1 MTRPESHSPE
11 LPGDMDDD
19 EALRYAIA
27 LSLQDQASSA
37 TPIVIDDSDDDDD
50 DDNGNGNG
58 NDNDGSS
65 TASSADATQQTTQTQ
80 SHPHSHSH
88 SHSQPSS
95 SSQQQQ
101 HQQSQFGSLFLD
113 RKAMEQER
121 LSRLAKRQRP
131 PTDNDNDEDV
141 VEVPPPKKL
150 ATGAPAERN
159 IKTPGASSTPLAS
172 ASTTATEKSSSNSS
186 NSVPYPNPTVKRTW
200 ARGTARTGDEITIE
214 DVFQRDKLELALLS
228 SFQWDEEWMLSKL
241 DYARTKILLLAYAR
255 DEAQKTLM
263 RSNVPANIKFCF
275 PPMHGVGAMHSKLQL
290 LKYPNHLRVVI
301 PTGNLMPYDWGE
313 TGVMEN
319 CASLGALNHQMVRA
333 IYNACRGDD
342 GIDEFKKP
350 GSTSSRSSAKIPTEA
365 TSQEQLLRERFR
377 IYFPTDHTVSKSRGG
392 RNAGGTICVQAKW
405 WRSPNFPRELV
416 RDVISRDRLLMHS
429 KMIFV
434 RRRVGD
440 SQAIRQSPG
449 WAYVGSANLS
459 ESAWGRLSKDRS
471 TGGIKMNC
479 RNWECGVIIP
489 VPESKSVDKTLTS
502 PDMSVFAGTV
512 PVPMQVPG
520 PVYKSS
526 DQPWLHAGA

>member
-50 DDNGNGNG
+50 DDNGNGND

-65 TASSADATQQTTQTQ
+65 TASSANATQQTTQTQ

-101 HQQSQFGSLFLD
+101 QQQSQFGSLFLD

-172 ASTTATEKSSSNSS
+172 ASTTTTEKSSSNSS

-319 CASLGALNHQMVRA
+319 MVFLIDLPRLENPASPHASAARSHAPTRFYTELVYFLQATGVGEKMLASLANYDFSRTADIAFVHTMYVSPPPPPSLSLSPLG
-333 IYNACRGDD
+333 IY
-342 GIDEFKKP
+342 
-350 GSTSSRSSAKIPTEA
+350 
-365 TSQEQLLRERFR
+365 
-377 IYFPTDHTVSKSRGG
+377 
-392 RNAGGTICVQAKW
+392 
-405 WRSPNFPRELV
+405 WRKE
-416 RDVISRDRLLMHS
+416 
-429 KMIFV
+429 
-434 RRRVGD
+434 
-440 SQAIRQSPG
+440 
-449 WAYVGSANLS
+449 
-459 ESAWGRLSKDRS
+459 
-471 TGGIKMNC
+471 T
-479 RNWECGVIIP
+479 
-489 VPESKSVDKTLTS
+489 
-502 PDMSVFAGTV
+502 
-512 PVPMQVPG
+512 
-520 PVYKSS
+520 
-526 DQPWLHAGA
+526 